1 MTEESKIEVP
11 NFEATSDGKKI
22 FTPKQ
27 WLERF
32 RQYAKRKHKMDITE
46 LIRGAEMKQ
55 TGWTGKEAEIQED
68 FIWGIGPEAL
78 YQMTRAEYKTEPD
91 RIAVKDL
98 IRLFNEYFLP
108 KRNTY
113 HNRGEFFWTKQ
124 TESETPEDF
133 WRRLIEIKKEC
144 AFEGITAEDLLISKF
159 MTAIMDTKLR
169 DKLMKEK
176 KLELKKTIEMIKQN
190 TYERKSEKHHT
201 GSFDIK
207 PRKRNKRRTNTKNGK
222 IGHKTEKQIYKRK
235 TLQILQRTE
244 LESNSK
250 MSGIRKT
257 LQ

>member
-27 WLERF
+27 CLERF

-46 LIRGAEMKQ
+46 LIRGAEMTQ
-55 TGWTGKEAEIQED
+55 TGWSGKETEIQED

-91 RIAVKDL
+91 KTAVKGL

-113 HNRGEFFWTKQ
+113 HNRGEFFWTRQ

-133 WRRLIEIKKEC
+133 WRRLIEIEKEC

-159 MTAIMDTKLR
+159 MTAMTDTKLR
-169 DKLMKEK
+169 DKVMKEK

-190 TYERKSEKHHT
+190 TYERKN
-201 GSFDIK
+201 
-207 PRKRNKRRTNTKNGK
+207 RKNT
-222 IGHKTEKQIYKRK
+222 IQEA
-235 TLQILQRTE
+235 
-244 LESNSK
+244 
-250 MSGIRKT
+250 
-257 LQ
+257 